1 MEEKFL
7 WDFAE
12 IPMVTAARGVL
23 ETKYLFSGT
32 EIEAVNF

>member
-12 IPMVTAARGVL
+12 IPIVTAARGVL
-23 ETKYLFSGT
+23 ETKYF
-32 EIEAVNF
+32 IFWNRN